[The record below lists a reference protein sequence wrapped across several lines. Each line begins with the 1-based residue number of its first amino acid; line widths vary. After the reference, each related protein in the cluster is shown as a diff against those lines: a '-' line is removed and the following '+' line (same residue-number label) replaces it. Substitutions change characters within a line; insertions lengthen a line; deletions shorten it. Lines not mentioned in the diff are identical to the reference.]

1 MIKSIQHKGLKLLWQ
16 KNDGSKLPA
25 MQLNKIKFI
34 LQIIDELEDVPCDLV
49 DLVSFRP
56 HPLKGNLEGFWSLNV
71 TGNYR
76 VIFRFYHKNAFD
88 LDYLDTH

>member
-1 MIKSIQHKGLKLLWQ
+1 M
-16 KNDGSKLPA
+16 
-25 MQLNKIKFI
+25 
-34 LQIIDELEDVPCDLV
+34 EDVPRDLV
-49 DLVSFRP
+49 DLISFRP

-76 VIFRFYHKNAFD
+76 VIFRFDHKNAFD